1 MSGRYARS
9 VRDPELWAKG
19 FRPFVA
25 DAQRLILPRQRKRG
39 DPRNFQRVLHV
50 CAYFHQKAR
59 QLAKGKRWRC
69 KGPCHLCAVRLRFG
83 KAKAMAAGAS

>member
-1 MSGRYARS
+1 MSDRYAKGVQS
-9 VRDPELWAKG
+9 PESWLRG

-69 KGPCHLCAVRLRFG
+69 PGACHLCAVRLRFA
-83 KAKAMAAGAS
+83 KPKAMAAGAR